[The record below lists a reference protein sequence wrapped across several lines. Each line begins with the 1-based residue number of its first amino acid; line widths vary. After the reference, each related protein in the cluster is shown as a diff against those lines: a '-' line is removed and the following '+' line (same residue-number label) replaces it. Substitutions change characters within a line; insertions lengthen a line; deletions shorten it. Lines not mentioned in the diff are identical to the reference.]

1 MIQNVP
7 FTRLYDQAIANGI
20 ADPIVLVFRL
30 ADPYG
35 LAMAREFYGDRW
47 RDDYLEG
54 DLLSVV
60 GRIGELPL
68 RIKDVPD
75 TIPIVLFNNG
85 KNTVSHVKP
94 RRAVEC

>member
-1 MIQNVP
+1 MLQNIP

-20 ADPIVLVFRL
+20 ADPIVLVFSL

-35 LAMAREFYGDRW
+35 LAMAREFYDDRW
-47 RDDYLEG
+47 SDDFLEG
-54 DLLSVV
+54 DLLSTV

-68 RIKDVPD
+68 RIKDVSG
-75 TIPIVLFNNG
+75 TIPVLVFSDG